1 MDNQTIGEIELSCH
15 LSLPSK
21 IKIPDNIFL
30 SGRYELCIYTG
41 AKPLTLESPLTATG
55 ILLCKVGIGGKGLI
69 IADGMA
75 GYFVLLRDEKVVF
88 IGTVG
93 TSGTDLV
100 LPNID
105 FVKGGFFTVDSFSEQ
120 TLAAMKE

>member
-21 IKIPDNIFL
+21 ITISDNILL
-30 SGRYELCIYTG
+30 SGEYELRIYTG
-41 AKPLTLESPLTATG
+41 AKPLTLESPLTGT
-55 ILLCKVGIGGKGLI
+55 LLCKVDIPGKGLI
-69 IADGMA
+69 IADGTA
-75 GYFVLLRDEKVVF
+75 GYFVLLKNEEVVF

-93 TSGTDLV
+93 TSGTNLV
-100 LPNID
+100 LPNIN